1 MPDAPRPTL
10 AEQLVELHREVR
22 QRERVFPRWVAD
34 GRMSQAVANLQ
45 MARLRAAIAT
55 LEACQAGTP
64 PPPDPPPPP
73 PPQRGLF

>member
-1 MPDAPRPTL
+1 MVERVSL
-10 AEQLVELHREVR
+10 AEQLAELRREEKQRVR
-22 QRERVFPRWVAD
+22 VYARWVAD
-34 GRMSQAVANLQ
+34 GKMTVLASDRQ
-45 MARLRAAIAT
+45 MGALRAAIDT